1 MHSCICLLACL
12 VVISVSQQMR
22 STLRCGAA
30 RWEPNSSQECL
41 WPGSGVGDFMGVW
54 LLLVGVSRRGKTR
67 FKNKRKEE
75 YAWSGRVMSRWGA
88 ALKVGD
94 NSEQGWLS
102 EPMQSFPPW
111 TTLQFLL
118 GLLCQLSSPS
128 VSFPRKKL
136 VHLLWWYVKGWASC
150 LVILKMPKCNN

>member
-22 STLRCGAA
+22 SMLRCRAT
-30 RWEPNSSQECL
+30 RWEPNSYDLEAGWVISWVFDYCCL
-41 WPGSGVGDFMGVW
+41 GWAEEERLG
-54 LLLVGVSRRGKTR
+54 LKT
-67 FKNKRKEE
+67 RKEE
-75 YAWSGRVMSRWGA
+75 YAWSGRVTSRWGA

-118 GLLCQLSSPS
+118 GLPCQLSSPS
-128 VSFPRKKL
+128 VSFPRKEF
-136 VHLLWWYVKGWASC
+136 VHLLWWYVKGWAAC